1 MDRVKLLIIF
11 YILVGVSI
19 SGLGFIALVMVN
31 SGVIFQNNIYVRYL
45 LLALTGVAILL
56 GAHITL
62 AGITSLRSK

>member
-11 YILVGVSI
+11 YILIGVSI